1 MSEAVLWDTL
11 RGALRTR
18 AAAVVSE
25 LGVPDA
31 LREGPRHVSELKG
44 DPDTVQR
51 YLRALASDGIF
62 EEVEPGVFANTD
74 ASALLGRATAWGAF
88 AQLFG
93 GPFFTA
99 IARLDAGGRRS
110 FEGDFWGWLADH
122 PHERA
127 LFDLAMEEGKGRRVD
142 RVASLEWRS
151 GETVVD
157 VGGGNGSFLLELF
170 ARTPGL
176 RGIVVDLP
184 ETVRDEAALAEAGIA
199 FVEGSFFDHVPPGD
213 TYVLGTIIH
222 DWADEEATA
231 ILATIAANA
240 PPGARVF
247 VLDSVVQ
254 PGNEAQGAKWLDLL
268 MLALFAGRER
278 TEEQWHGLV
287 GRAGLTV
294 ERIQDGLVTCRS
306 R

>member
-11 RGALRTR
+11 RGSLRAR
-18 AAAVVSE
+18 AAAVVCE

-31 LREGPRHVSELKG
+31 LREGPRHVSELGG
-44 DPDTVQR
+44 DPDTVRR

-62 EEVEPGVFANTD
+62 EEVEPGVFANTE

-93 GPFFTA
+93 GPFLEA
-99 IARLDAGGRRS
+99 IVRLDAGGRRS

-127 LFDLAMEEGKGRRVD
+127 LFDLAMEEGKERRVD
-142 RVASLEWRS
+142 RVAGLEWRP
-151 GETVVD
+151 GETVAD
-157 VGGGNGSFLLELF
+157 VGGGSGSFLLELF
-170 ARTPGL
+170 TRTPGL
-176 RGIVVDLP
+176 RGIVFDLP
-184 ETVRDEAALAEAGIA
+184 ETVRDEAGLAAAGIS
-199 FVEGSFFDHVPPGD
+199 FVEGSFFERVPAAD

-222 DWADEEATA
+222 DWPDEDAAA
-231 ILATIAANA
+231 ILRTIAASA
-240 PPGARVF
+240 PGGARVLI
-247 VLDSVVQ
+247 LDSVVQ
-254 PGNEAQGAKWLDLL
+254 PGNEPQGAKWLDLL

-278 TEEQWHGLV
+278 TEDEWRGLV
-287 GRAGLTV
+287 GRSGLTV
-294 ERIQDGLVTCRS
+294 ETIDDGLVTCRS